1 MDKEMQDKEK
11 MNAAYYDTIEYLKGM
26 NESTNA
32 AKTSVK
38 YSNCEGGIDIEISV
52 RKHGKFAYDEF
63 TPEKLKVIKELAV
76 EKLKSEK
83 SEILQGIIN
92 VCNDKLEEYD
102 NSNKE

>member
-1 MDKEMQDKEK
+1 MEKEKQDKEK
-11 MNAAYYDTIEYLKGM
+11 LNAVYGDVIDYLKGM

-38 YSNCEGGIDIEISV
+38 YSNCEGGVDIEICV
-52 RKHGKFAYDEF
+52 RKHGKFSYDEF
-63 TPEKLKVIKELAV
+63 SPEKLKVIKKLAV

-92 VCNDKLEEYD
+92 VCNDRLEEYED
-102 NSNKE
+102 CDKE